1 MEEINMFG
9 LLPLLP
15 GDIGDIETKV
25 VLKKLTKAHQALA
38 ESKEIA
44 RVSASCL
51 VPRSKMMRLGR

>member
-25 VLKKLTKAHQALA
+25 VLKK
-38 ESKEIA
+38 
-44 RVSASCL
+44 C
-51 VPRSKMMRLGR
+51 RSSQG